1 MTQNT
6 VLYEVKDGIARVTLN
21 RPEKRNALNGELV
34 SELKTALAESA
45 PSARAQGP
53 DAANGGSR
61 VAVLCATLDEV
72 RDLADRAFE
81 VAPAVGAVLAA
92 YIPSPLVALLS
103 AAGIAAIR
111 LDAASAKG
119 LKGQRTLAL
128 PAPSQWPETAAA
140 TVAVGPAKL
149 PLTWLARGAE
159 RAWATGGP
167 TETTG
172 AKDVRARSSADR

>member
-1 MTQNT
+1 
-6 VLYEVKDGIARVTLN
+6 
-21 RPEKRNALNGELV
+21 
-34 SELKTALAESA
+34 
-45 PSARAQGP
+45 
-53 DAANGGSR
+53 

-111 LDAASAKG
+111 LDAAAAKG
-119 LKGQRTLAL
+119 LKGQRTIAL

-140 TVAVGPAKL
+140 SVAVGPTKF